1 MEEDF
6 ELLQP
11 TKLPGGKNKK
21 KSKKMQVKAPGLQH
35 QSSSTTSSKKREY
48 TLLVQFGK
56 LDIEKPENPEEY
68 KEKLE

>member
-21 KSKKMQVKAPGLQH
+21 KSKKYQAKAPGIQH
-35 QSSSTTSSKKREY
+35 QSSSNKREY
-48 TLLVQFGK
+48 NLLVQFGK
-56 LDIEKPENPEEY
+56 LDIEKPEDPEDY
-68 KEKLE
+68 K

>member
-21 KSKKMQVKAPGLQH
+21 KSKKYQAKAPG
-35 QSSSTTSSKKREY
+35 
-48 TLLVQFGK
+48 
-56 LDIEKPENPEEY
+56 I
-68 KEKLE
+68 